1 MKLLSMILENYK
13 GIKYLIIDFKEFT
26 SISGMNKSGKTT
38 IRNAFL
44 WCFTGK
50 DEQGRAD
57 HEIKTIGVKKGIHSV
72 TIMTDSGVFSRT
84 FKEKYAKNRKTGAE
98 EFKGHET
105 IFSIDCKEVKKK
117 DYQVAV
123 DELFQDVEIFKVINN
138 PNEIENLHWKK
149 LRGLLV
155 GLCGD
160 IKLEEYDID
169 TFKKKQS
176 KLDSELD
183 KISIKIET
191 LNEMAPVSLPDDYNE
206 QVKKAEFDL
215 KVLNEVL
222 ATEKGS
228 DPAVKIREEKRKLE
242 LEQTSK
248 CDPLVD
254 QGIKIDRQIKSF
266 LTDISFTEQNIVSA
280 KQEKTR
286 LEKRLNEL
294 RKENIEV
301 KKQTQEK
308 CFSCGQDLP
317 SEMLEKMN
325 NEKAE
330 KLKKLI
336 AEGTATKSK
345 VEIADIHI
353 KRFQD
358 GIVNV
363 QSEIATHEKKKEE
376 VANKRIATSKEY
388 DDKINALVITPVDYS
403 EFETKIEVAQTVLD
417 NLKTSFACFDASIA
431 TRDKIR
437 ELEEERRVKGQEFE
451 KLSGEIDKVLEKQKA
466 FLKGISSEINKNFDS
481 VRFQLFEEQ
490 VNGEIKEVCTPFLD
504 DIPFSTANNAG
515 RINAGIEIAEK
526 ISKLTGIKAPVFVDN
541 AEAVNTLYR
550 PEELQL
556 VAFYVTKKPLVIK

>member
-1 MKLLSMILENYK
+1 
-13 GIKYLIIDFKEFT
+13 
-26 SISGMNKSGKTT
+26 
-38 IRNAFL
+38 
-44 WCFTGK
+44 
-50 DEQGRAD
+50 
-57 HEIKTIGVKKGIHSV
+57 
-72 TIMTDSGVFSRT
+72 
-84 FKEKYAKNRKTGAE
+84 
-98 EFKGHET
+98 
-105 IFSIDCKEVKKK
+105 
-117 DYQVAV
+117 
-123 DELFQDVEIFKVINN
+123 
-138 PNEIENLHWKK
+138 
-149 LRGLLV
+149 
-155 GLCGD
+155 
-160 IKLEEYDID
+160 
-169 TFKKKQS
+169 
-176 KLDSELD
+176 
-183 KISIKIET
+183 
-191 LNEMAPVSLPDDYNE
+191 
-206 QVKKAEFDL
+206 
-215 KVLNEVL
+215 
-222 ATEKGS
+222 
-228 DPAVKIREEKRKLE
+228 
-242 LEQTSK
+242 
-248 CDPLVD
+248 
-254 QGIKIDRQIKSF
+254 
-266 LTDISFTEQNIVSA
+266 
-280 KQEKTR
+280 
-286 LEKRLNEL
+286 
-294 RKENIEV
+294 
-301 KKQTQEK
+301 
-308 CFSCGQDLP
+308 
-317 SEMLEKMN
+317 MLEKMN